1 MKRMYDAYRLVIE
14 GGNIKV
20 GPKGQEVSAAPFSV
34 TAKNRGERRADI
46 HQALGSIHD
55 AFHAEHGEHLFG
67 QNQQHLRSGHAFT
80 GSTHDLMGH
89 HVSHEEFAKYKP
101 TVGDV
106 DVQVHH
112 DHKEKLGSTLA
123 AGRRF
128 GKYTVAGTKKH
139 GNEISAVM
147 KHDNGEHHQ
156 FDFQG
161 VHHPGSESERF
172 LHSSNWQDT
181 KAGIKGAHHKMLIN
195 AAGGE
200 KHKFSITHGLKS
212 RTDTADTGVTHPTE
226 ISHRLFGREADHS
239 QIHSFHG
246 VTQLIKKHIPKEQH
260 QAIYNKFKEAES
272 KNKGIDFKP
281 ALEHLRT
288 HLNVKD
294 NVNEECLM
302 ESTADQHAHVSFLGA
317 SPITHMGHHHDIGGS
332 MNSAP
337 KGKKFIGLSGK
348 SDVFS
353 DKEREDIANK
363 QSGGKIEFK
372 TEKSPG
378 QTIAR
383 AYGSMKGSGKKVLH
397 LHFGHD
403 RKPFAEGLKKS
414 IENGKIPELQGHT
427 PDEVHI
433 HYPEGEER
441 SHGLSGTK
449 MRTAASSSDLGEF
462 KKHVGPA
469 FSDKE
474 AKKIMDRT
482 RVGLMAGKIKVKR

>member
-1 MKRMYDAYRLVIE
+1 MKRMYDSYRLVLE

-34 TAKNRGERRADI
+34 TAKNRGERRSDI

-67 QNQQHLRSGHAFT
+67 DNQQHLRSGHAFT

-106 DVQVHH
+106 DVQVSHT
-112 DHKEKLGSTLA
+112 HKEKLGSTLST
-123 AGRRF
+123 GRRF
-128 GKYTVAGTKKH
+128 GKYTVVGTKKH

-181 KAGIKGAHHKMLIN
+181 KAGIKGAHHKILLN
-195 AAGGE
+195 AVGGE
-200 KHKFSITHGLKS
+200 KHKFSITHGLRS
-212 RTDTADTGVTHPTE
+212 RTDETDKGVTHPTE
-226 ISHRLFGREADHS
+226 VSHKLFGRDADHS

-260 QAIYNKFKEAES
+260 QAIYDKFKSSLAS
-272 KNKGIDFKP
+272 KKDMDHGP

-288 HLNVKD
+288 HLGVKD
-294 NVNEECLM
+294 TTNESVIVE
-302 ESTADQHAHVSFLGA
+302 ETEQHAHVAFMGA
-317 SPITHMGHHHDIGGS
+317 SPHTHMGHHIDVVGG
-332 MNSAP
+332 MGE
-337 KGKKFIGLSGK
+337 GKKFVGLSGK

-353 DKEREDIANK
+353 DKEREQIANK
-363 QSGGKIEFK
+363 QSAGKAEFK
-372 TEKSPG
+372 VEKTAG
-378 QTIAR
+378 QTVGR
-383 AYGSMKGSGKKVLH
+383 AFDSMKGSGKKVLH

-403 RKPFAEGLKKS
+403 RKSMAEGLKKS
-414 IENGKIPELQGHT
+414 IEAGKIPELGGHK

-433 HYPEGEER
+433 HYPKDEDR
-441 SHGLSGTK
+441 SHGMSGTK
-449 MRTAASSSDLGEF
+449 MRTAAESGDLATY
-462 KKHVGPA
+462 KKHLGPS
-469 FSDKE
+469 FSDGE

-482 RVGLMAGKIKVKR
+482 RIGLMAGKIKVKR

>member
-1 MKRMYDAYRLVIE
+1 MRRMYDAYRLVLE

-20 GPKGQEVSAAPFSV
+20 GEVSAAPFSV
-34 TAKNRGERRADI
+34 TSKNRGERRSDI

-55 AFHAEHGEHLFG
+55 AFHAEHGQHLFG
-67 QNQQHLRSGHAFT
+67 DNQQHLRTGHAFT
-80 GSTHDLMGH
+80 GSTNDLMGH

-106 DVQVHH
+106 DVQVKH
-112 DHKEKLGSTLA
+112 DHKEKLGSTMTP
-123 AGRRF
+123 GRRF
-128 GKYTVAGTKKH
+128 GKYTVVGTKKH

-161 VHHPGSESERF
+161 VHHPGSESDRF
-172 LHSSNWQDT
+172 LHSSNWTDT
-181 KAGIKGAHHKMLIN
+181 KAGIKGAHKNMLLN
-195 AAGGE
+195 AAGGD
-200 KHKFSITHGLKS
+200 KHKFSITHGLRS
-212 RTDTADTGVTHPTE
+212 RTDAADAGVTHPTE
-226 ISHRLFGREADHS
+226 VSHRLFGREADHS

-246 VTQLIKKHIPKEQH
+246 VTQLIKKHIPEEQH
-260 QAIYNKFKEAES
+260 QAVYDKFKEAQA
-272 KNKGIDFKP
+272 KNKGLDFKP
-281 ALEHLRT
+281 ALEHLRK

-294 NVNEECLM
+294 SVNEQYLM
-302 ESTADQHAHVSFLGA
+302 ESTSDQHAHLSFLAA
-317 SPITHMGHHHDIGGS
+317 SPHPHEGHRQDIGGS
-332 MNSAP
+332 MDAAP
-337 KGKKFIGLSGK
+337 AGKKYIGLSGK

-353 DKEREDIANK
+353 DKEREDIANR

-383 AYGSMKGSGKKVLH
+383 AFNSMSGSGKKVLH

-414 IENGKIPELQGHT
+414 IETGKIPELEGNK

-441 SHGLSGTK
+441 PHGLSGTR
-449 MRTAASSSDLGEF
+449 MRAAAEENNF
-462 KKHVGPA
+462 AVYKKHMGPN
-469 FSDKE
+469 FSDKF
-474 AKKIMDRT
+474 IRSTMNRT